1 MMIITEVELEAV
13 EDILIEVNNS
23 YLKDS
28 FYDSDIKVV
37 EVMINRL
44 HNYQE
49 MLGEEELRKV
59 QATLLRQMYRS
70 VEK

>member
-1 MMIITEVELEAV
+1 MIITEVELEAV